1 MFLNTSDPTGSA
13 AIISLSHMNKYTDT
27 VCRRHCVKFLRSNKL
42 VRNVDTHHT
51 PANLRFYHRAKITK
65 VCSWRVPIE
74 KRPTRKGV
82 GRKQPGSHEEAFTG
96 MPRDTRLW
104 NAALRL
110 KLNINLDSPKMSP
123 TFVSAERT
131 VFVAVCC
138 NCISIHHHH
147 HHHHHHHR
155 SAGSGAL
162 TSFQTFPNTRLFIR
176 NGRSATSTRRVSL
189 ISVCCSLFA
198 SVFLLRVGVHEMNND
213 M

>member
-1 MFLNTSDPTGSA
+1 MFMEGS
-13 AIISLSHMNKYTDT
+13 
-27 VCRRHCVKFLRSNKL
+27 
-42 VRNVDTHHT
+42 
-51 PANLRFYHRAKITK
+51 
-65 VCSWRVPIE
+65 IE

-110 KLNINLDSPKMSP
+110 TLNINLDSPKMSP

-147 HHHHHHHR
+147 R

-162 TSFQTFPNTRLFIR
+162 TSFQKFPNTRLFIR
-176 NGRSATSTRRVSL
+176 NGRSATSTFSL
-189 ISVCCSLFA
+189 ISFVLVVLCLPLFSCYE
-198 SVFLLRVGVHEMNND
+198 SVSSR
-213 M
+213 